1 MPNNE
6 QKTNKPKGPKLFTPE
21 ELQQL
26 KAHEEER
33 KKKMETDPE
42 YRKRWEKLLETYN
55 RLMPNH
61 DSE

>member
-6 QKTNKPKGPKLFTPE
+6 QKRVSIFNNE
-21 ELQQL
+21 EQKQAYL
-26 KAHEEER
+26 KAKAEDDL
-33 KKKMETDPE
+33 KMKTDPE

-61 DSE
+61 DTE